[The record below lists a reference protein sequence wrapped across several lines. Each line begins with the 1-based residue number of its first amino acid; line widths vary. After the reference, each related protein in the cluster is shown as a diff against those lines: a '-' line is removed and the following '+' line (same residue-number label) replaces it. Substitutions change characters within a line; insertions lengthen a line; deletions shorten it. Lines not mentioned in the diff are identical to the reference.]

1 MAVEIH
7 VEGDQ
12 LVLTVQGLHKIF
24 AMKMGLKVPL
34 AHVKG
39 IRSDPPATK
48 GWFQGVR
55 LIGTGMGD
63 FLRAGTYKDKE
74 GLVFWDVH
82 DHDKTVII
90 DLEDETYHKLVVE
103 VADPQKTL
111 AEVSSALK
119 DQDSA

>member
-7 VEGDQ
+7 LEDDE

-24 AMKMGLKVPL
+24 AMKLGMTVPL

-39 IRSDPPATK
+39 IRSDPESTK

-55 LIGTGMGD
+55 VIGTGMGE

-74 GLVFWDVH
+74 GLAFWDVH

-90 DLEDETYHKLVVE
+90 DLEHETYHKLVVE
-103 VADPQKTL
+103 VEDPQKTI
-111 AEVSSALK
+111 AEVSAALGRR
-119 DQDSA
+119 